1 MEMKSVGLNEG
12 RMLYKTKKKQN
23 QTEKGA
29 TYDVGSKSIAKL

>member
-1 MEMKSVGLNEG
+1 MKAEC
-12 RMLYKTKKKQN
+12 YTKQKKKQN